1 MKRSLR
7 QCGSFSL
14 LGGVAIGAGLM
25 YLVDA
30 GLGIGRRVRR
40 RGASVRKLISVVRRR
55 PSVPDWV
62 LAERARLEIWRTTA
76 NPDSIQISVRDGC
89 VTLWGPVLAEEPE
102 RLREKLAK
110 LPGLRKL
117 DLQLTTQEEAAAHVA

>member
-7 QCGSFSL
+7 QGGSFSL

-30 GLGIGRRVRR
+30 GLGIARRVRR
-40 RGASVRKLISVVRRR
+40 RGAAVRKPISVVRRR

-89 VTLWGPVLAEEPE
+89 VNLWGPVLAEEPE
-102 RLREKLAK
+102 RLREKLVK

-117 DLQLTTQEEAAAHVA
+117 DLQLTTREEATAA

>member
-14 LGGVAIGAGLM
+14 LGGMAIGAGLM
-25 YLVDA
+25 YLVDV
-30 GLGIGRRVRR
+30 GLRSRAHRAVTP
-40 RGASVRKLISVVRRR
+40 ISLVPRR
-55 PSVPDWV
+55 PAVPDWV

-76 NPDSIQISVRDGC
+76 NPDSIQIAVRDGC
-89 VTLWGPVLAEEPE
+89 VTLWGPALAEEPE
-102 RLREKLAK
+102 RLREKLVK

-117 DLQLTTQEEAAAHVA
+117 DLQLTTREEATARVA

>member
-1 MKRSLR
+1 MKSSLR

-14 LGGVAIGAGLM
+14 LGGMAIGAGLM
-25 YLVDA
+25 YLVDSRLRSRA
-30 GLGIGRRVRR
+30 HRAV
-40 RGASVRKLISVVRRR
+40 APISVIPRRQ
-55 PSVPDWV
+55 PVPDWV
-62 LAERARLEIWRTTA
+62 LAERARLEVWRTTA

-102 RLREKLAK
+102 KLREKLVK

-117 DLQLTTQEEAAAHVA
+117 DLQLTTPEEAAARVA